1 MFLKILGDD
10 DCPREYWPFVLRME
24 TVLYG
29 ILAGGAPRIAQ
40 LGEEELICYLFE
52 ALGAAMDTRQ
62 KAIGP
67 HWWPQP
73 APPLVWFDDYIHR
86 HHKAFG
92 QEAVRLAALTEQQ
105 RGKAAQEAFDREKIR
120 RLAHES
126 PELRRWLLPQ
136 EPQHEEHRLTDDDQG
151 QDHHHHE

>member
-29 ILAGGAPRIAQ
+29 ILVGGAPRIAL
-40 LGEEELICYLFE
+40 LGEEERIHCLFE

-62 KAIGP
+62 KGMDP
-67 HWWPQP
+67 HWWPRP
-73 APPLVWFDDYIHR
+73 APPLAWFDDYIHR
-86 HHKAFG
+86 HQKALG
-92 QEAVRLAALTEQQ
+92 QEAARLAALTEQQ
-105 RGKAAQEAFDREKIR
+105 RAKAAQEAFDREKIR

-136 EPQHEEHRLTDDDQG
+136 ETEHEPHRHTDGDQAR
-151 QDHHHHE
+151 DHHHHE

>member
-29 ILAGGAPRIAQ
+29 ILVGGAPRIAL
-40 LGEEELICYLFE
+40 LGEEERIHCLFE

-62 KAIGP
+62 KGMDP
-67 HWWPQP
+67 HWWPRP
-73 APPLVWFDDYIHR
+73 APPLAWFDDYIHR
-86 HHKAFG
+86 HQKALG
-92 QEAVRLAALTEQQ
+92 QEAARLAALTEQQ
-105 RGKAAQEAFDREKIR
+105 RGEAAQEAFDREKIR

-136 EPQHEEHRLTDDDQG
+136 ETEHEPHRHTDGDQARN
-151 QDHHHHE
+151 HHHHE

>member
-29 ILAGGAPRIAQ
+29 ILVGGAPRIAL
-40 LGEEELICYLFE
+40 LGEEERIHCLFE

-62 KAIGP
+62 KGMDP
-67 HWWPQP
+67 HWWPRP
-73 APPLVWFDDYIHR
+73 APPLAWFDDYIHR
-86 HHKAFG
+86 HQKALG
-92 QEAVRLAALTEQQ
+92 QEAARLAALTEQQ
-105 RGKAAQEAFDREKIR
+105 RGEAAQEAFDREKIR

-136 EPQHEEHRLTDDDQG
+136 ETEHEPHRHTDGDRAR
-151 QDHHHHE
+151 DHHHHE